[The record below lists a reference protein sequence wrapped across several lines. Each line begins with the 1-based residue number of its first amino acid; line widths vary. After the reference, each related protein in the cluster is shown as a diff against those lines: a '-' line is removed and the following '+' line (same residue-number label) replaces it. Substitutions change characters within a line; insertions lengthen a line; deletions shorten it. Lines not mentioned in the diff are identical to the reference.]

1 MLGQWDFRKP
11 ITGLQT
17 IRSPGVYQV
26 SENDLVSS
34 IAGERVTYGYWTV

>member
-17 IRSPGVYQV
+17 IRSPGVYQA
-26 SENDLVSS
+26 NKKDLVSS
-34 IAGERVTYGYWTV
+34 IAR